1 VWSRIDQKT
10 CLKSILAAN
19 LTPLVVPLLA
29 HGDQVVT
36 DVVGIQAAVEGV
48 GPANVA
54 AVVTTT
60 SCFAPRC
67 VSFIGLSQILAV
79 CLHCNLVLSHRA
91 YSDALCGCT
100 VSHLHQRGT
109 APACCLYTV

>member
-67 VSFIGLSQILAV
+67 VSFIGCPKFWQCV
-79 CLHCNLVLSHRA
+79 CIATSCSHTVHTVM
-91 YSDALCGCT
+91 LCAG
-100 VSHLHQRGT
+100 VQ
-109 APACCLYTV
+109 